1 MKNLQILFFMGMLSE
16 IQGMD
21 SISQEKIL
29 EIQKLKEERKILVK
43 KFFNDDYYSYDQINE
58 SLVLNGFRLLM
69 LDPTLR
75 IRFLGELQQKKIE
88 REERKIEREQRQ
100 IEREQRLAALQ
111 KLRERERKKRCKQS
125 IFSSLF
131 IE

>member
-43 KFFNDDYYSYDQINE
+43 KFFNDDYHSYDQINE
-58 SLVLNGFRLLM
+58 SLVLNGFRLVM

-88 REERKIEREQRQ
+88 REERK